1 MNNSLK
7 YKEMYR
13 EKLSKIIED
22 FRYDE
27 VRKALHE
34 VIKNKTYEKSKDIVA
49 DFLKEINF
57 FKKLSS
63 HPVFANLIRRGTI
76 GTISDK
82 VLKKS
87 VEYRLLREKITEIT
101 KKSIEDPETENIIA
115 KIMQLL
121 RRLREIVI
129 NYFLEIVGEEEM
141 GLRHLH
147 APGSVARKEGRNLY
161 FGEKY
166 NQEVLY
172 KLASRICDSI
182 ALGDNI
188 GIYSENENL
197 MLILKQMVLKKF
209 NFSYKIEASEDE
221 KAVLNKDEAN
231 YPYATLLAFIL
242 WLVDTAEGEANDQKE
257 LLYSLIESIKSS
269 PIQIIFVPRDKPEK
283 WTTINLPRLDMFI
296 DKWIINKEA
305 RYELKA
311 FRNEIAR
318 FVVDARKAARRKGKR
333 AEADKSIE
341 LLMNYYEMIIQSLIV
356 NGSVDLYAFRRL
368 IDLII
373 EISNK
378 YDVRTYLK
386 PLSLVEKVG

>member
-1 MNNSLK
+1 MNDSLR
-7 YKEMYR
+7 YKGMYR
-13 EKLSKIIED
+13 EKLNEIIED
-22 FRYDE
+22 FQYDE
-27 VRKALHE
+27 VRKAIHE
-34 VIKNKTYEKSKDIVA
+34 IIKNKTYEKSKDIVT
-49 DFLKEINF
+49 DFLKQINF
-57 FKKLSS
+57 SKKLSS
-63 HPVFANLIRRGTI
+63 HPVFANLISQGKIATLYNV
-76 GTISDK
+76 
-82 VLKKS
+82 VLKKP
-87 VEYRLLREKITEIT
+87 VEYTLLREKITEIT
-101 KKSIEDPETENIIA
+101 KKSIEDPDTENMINE
-115 KIMQLL
+115 IMQLL
-121 RRLREIVI
+121 RKLRKSVI
-129 NYFLEIVGEEEM
+129 DYFLEMVGEEEM

-182 ALGDNI
+182 ALGDNM

-197 MLILKQMVLKKF
+197 MLILKQMVLKWF

-221 KAVLNKDEAN
+221 KAVLNKNEAN

-242 WLVDTAEGEANDQKE
+242 WLVDAAEGEANDQKE
-257 LLYSLIESIKSS
+257 LLHSLIESIKSS
-269 PIQIIFVPRDKPEK
+269 PIQIIFVPRKKPEK

-311 FRNEIAR
+311 FRNEIVR
-318 FVVDARKAARRKGKR
+318 FVVNARKAARRKGKME
-333 AEADKSIE
+333 EADKSIE
-341 LLMNYYEMIIQSLIV
+341 LLMNYYEMLIQSLIV
-356 NGSVDLYAFRRL
+356 NGSVDFYALRRL

-386 PLSLVEKVG
+386 PLSLVEKTG